1 MEFNAPSPYEAITGS
16 DVFLDGSL
24 PFPVTATT
32 VGQGTPPNSSQLT
45 DVFTSVTS
53 KTGQQTLNAGSVGYH
68 GGVPTITTVTH
79 TFSRPVDTT
88 GSISSYPG
96 TSMGLN
102 LPGSRAPASYCG
114 FTLPASAS
122 NAMSWSR
129 PPWSQGYPYS
139 GFPGQGYMV
148 KGFLVK
154 VFLIRVFPSQ
164 VPSQPFPGFWPYCG
178 PTPVIVP
185 QSTTPNLHQFN
196 QVADSG
202 PSLDGFKSILDDFR
216 QSISSELTSF
226 SNRLGTLEN
235 IANKSNSPV
244 ISLRPD
250 HDIGSDLEDSDE
262 EERFSV
268 APGSQE
274 EGFTSDEDD
283 NSVQVSQNVS
293 QPSVP
298 VSISSSVIGQ
308 SSTNSSKE
316 PEAEDAP
323 STLKDLRD
331 SVYTIMRD
339 VNKVPFQSPPRP
351 KKLTST
357 FEASCGL
364 SVDDTKSHTS
374 FPQSNHMSNS
384 LQIINDGIVA
394 NESQFSQVSGFGLA
408 SFTEQFRS
416 KDYDIFDSTLGK
428 LVPKC
433 DKVFSST
440 IASKPADG
448 LRLTQSVWS
457 KTENLLRNASH
468 VLGTAEHFL
477 SAVAPVLKDSSLPPE
492 VKPFLLQVDKA
503 LGASQLLI
511 MGSIASY
518 TISKRSEILDKAKVS
533 DYLKD
538 ALSLHWMRRFS
549 GYQLM
554 RYRSISIK
562 IQPH

>member
-24 PFPVTATT
+24 PFPVTVTT

-139 GFPGQGYMV
+139 GFSWSGV
-148 KGFLVK
+148 SWS
-154 VFLIRVFPSQ
+154 R

-185 QSTTPNLHQFN
+185 QSTTPNLSVPAPPLAVSSSCSSVSVPAALPTSSVRHQFN

-202 PSLDGFKSILDDFR
+202 PSLDGFKSILDEFR
-216 QSISSELTSF
+216 QSISSEFTSF

-293 QPSVP
+293 QHSVP

-331 SVYTIMRD
+331 SVFTIMRD

-394 NESQFSQVSGFGLA
+394 NESQFSSVSGFGLA

-416 KDYDIFDSTLGK
+416 KDYDIFYSTLGK

-468 VLGTAEHFL
+468 VLGTAEHFYQQ
-477 SAVAPVLKDSSLPPE
+477 
-492 VKPFLLQVDKA
+492 LLQFLKT
-503 LGASQLLI
+503 LLFHQ
-511 MGSIASY
+511 
-518 TISKRSEILDKAKVS
+518 R
-533 DYLKD
+533 
-538 ALSLHWMRRFS
+538 
-549 GYQLM
+549 
-554 RYRSISIK
+554 
-562 IQPH
+562 

>member
-24 PFPVTATT
+24 PFPVTVTT

-139 GFPGQGYMV
+139 GFPGQGFHGQ
-148 KGFLVK
+148 GFPNQ
-154 VFLIRVFPSQ
+154 VFPSQ

-185 QSTTPNLHQFN
+185 QSTTPNLS
-196 QVADSG
+196 VPA
-202 PSLDGFKSILDDFR
+202 PPLAV
-216 QSISSELTSF
+216 SSSCSSVSVPAALPTS
-226 SNRLGTLEN
+226 SVRHLLG
-235 IANKSNSPV
+235 
-244 ISLRPD
+244 ISLIR
-250 HDIGSDLEDSDE
+250 SDLEDSDE

-274 EGFTSDEDD
+274 EGFTSDVDD

-293 QPSVP
+293 QHSVP

-331 SVYTIMRD
+331 SVFTIMRD

-394 NESQFSQVSGFGLA
+394 NESQFSSVSGFGLA

-492 VKPFLLQVDKA
+492 VKLF
-503 LGASQLLI
+503 
-511 MGSIASY
+511 Y
-518 TISKRSEILDKAKVS
+518 
-533 DYLKD
+533 
-538 ALSLHWMRRFS
+538 
-549 GYQLM
+549 
-554 RYRSISIK
+554 YR
-562 IQPH
+562 

>member
-1 MEFNAPSPYEAITGS
+1 MEFNAPSPYEAIT
-16 DVFLDGSL
+16 
-24 PFPVTATT
+24 
-32 VGQGTPPNSSQLT
+32 GQGTPPNSSQLT

-139 GFPGQGYMV
+139 GFSWS
-148 KGFLVK
+148 GFSWSRVSWSR
-154 VFLIRVFPSQ
+154 FLALLWTNTS
-164 VPSQPFPGFWPYCG
+164 YCSSE
-178 PTPVIVP
+178 
-185 QSTTPNLHQFN
+185 STTPNLSVPAPPLAVSSCSVSVPAALPTSSVRHQFN

-298 VSISSSVIGQ
+298 VS
-308 SSTNSSKE
+308 
-316 PEAEDAP
+316 
-323 STLKDLRD
+323 
-331 SVYTIMRD
+331 
-339 VNKVPFQSPPRP
+339 
-351 KKLTST
+351 
-357 FEASCGL
+357 
-364 SVDDTKSHTS
+364 
-374 FPQSNHMSNS
+374 
-384 LQIINDGIVA
+384 
-394 NESQFSQVSGFGLA
+394 
-408 SFTEQFRS
+408 
-416 KDYDIFDSTLGK
+416 
-428 LVPKC
+428 
-433 DKVFSST
+433 
-440 IASKPADG
+440 
-448 LRLTQSVWS
+448 
-457 KTENLLRNASH
+457 
-468 VLGTAEHFL
+468 
-477 SAVAPVLKDSSLPPE
+477 
-492 VKPFLLQVDKA
+492 
-503 LGASQLLI
+503 
-511 MGSIASY
+511 
-518 TISKRSEILDKAKVS
+518 
-533 DYLKD
+533 
-538 ALSLHWMRRFS
+538 LSLH
-549 GYQLM
+549 L
-554 RYRSISIK
+554 
-562 IQPH
+562 